1 MKEYLATQN
10 LPDLQPEEVE
20 AINVAGS
27 QIHHRFYVS
36 NSLEFCAHAA
46 AYCVHTGAGIYGLRI
61 WCETK
66 DVRVSTTIAYTMRE
80 EYMVQ
85 TLHYAL
91 EKGHDSPW
99 TYSGSGSGCSFR
111 IILISSRKRSTSTRS
126 PATFCDRDPERV
138 NGKVGLRNGSSSTI
152 IHGPTVLATSDAGP
166 LTGYKPASRAL
177 TAECVGASAS
187 GRLTAVGSVPSLEGW

>member
-36 NSLEFCAHAA
+36 NSLELCTRVA
-46 AYCVHTGAGIYGLRI
+46 AYRVYIGSGIYGLRI
-61 WCETK
+61 WYKTK
-66 DVRVSTTIAYTMRE
+66 EVRVSTTIAYTRRE

-91 EKGHDSPW
+91 EKVTIAPGRTQAVARAAH
-99 TYSGSGSGCSFR
+99 F
-111 IILISSRKRSTSTRS
+111 
-126 PATFCDRDPERV
+126 
-138 NGKVGLRNGSSSTI
+138 GSS
-152 IHGPTVLATSDAGP
+152 
-166 LTGYKPASRAL
+166 
-177 TAECVGASAS
+177 
-187 GRLTAVGSVPSLEGW
+187 